1 MSVPEWVFD
10 AVFYQ
15 IFPDRFANGDL
26 RNDPPNIQAWN
37 SQPELHS
44 FYGGDLRG
52 IAEKLDHLADLGV
65 NALYLNPI
73 FLAPS
78 PHRYNTTDYFTI
90 DDKLGTMADF
100 RALLEAA
107 HARGIRVILDGVF
120 NHTGRGFFAFADILE
135 NQEHSPYQDWYHIHH
150 FPVDAYTP
158 DELKDYV
165 GWWGIKSLPKLNT
178 DSPVVRE
185 YLLRVARYWM
195 EQGADG
201 WRLDVP
207 NEIDDDAFWAEFRQ
221 VVRETNAQA
230 YLLGEIWEASP
241 RWVSEGHF
249 DGLMNYPLREG
260 VIALLNGEI
269 QVSQFRTRMEDL
281 LAQYSLEQALAMY
294 NPLGTHD
301 TARIYTVL
309 DGQIA
314 LLQLAYLIQ
323 FAFPGAPAIYYGD
336 EIGLAGG
343 KDPDC
348 RRTFPW
354 DPQRWKTD
362 ILEWVQQLTAARKA
376 IPALRRGEF
385 ASLFVDDA
393 AGVYAFSRQTPD
405 DLAVAVIHARAE
417 VQEILLPLKGTWTPG
432 QKVRDW
438 MSGAEVQVE
447 ADGLRLSL
455 QPYQGMLLHAVD

>member
-1 MSVPEWVFD
+1 MSIPDWVYD
-10 AVFYQ
+10 AIFYQ
-15 IFPDRFANGDL
+15 IFPDRFRNGDPS
-26 RNDPPNIQAWN
+26 NDPPVALPWN
-37 SQPELHS
+37 ACATPKGFH
-44 FYGGDLRG
+44 GGDLAG
-52 IAEKLDHLADLGV
+52 VTQGLDYLLDLGI
-65 NALYLNPI
+65 NAIYLNPI
-73 FLAPS
+73 FLAAS
-78 PHRYNTTDYFTI
+78 NHRYDTMDYYRI
-90 DDKLGTMADF
+90 DPKLGTLDDF
-100 RALLEAA
+100 LTLIREA
-107 HARGIRVILDGVF
+107 HRRNMRVILDGVF

-150 FPVDAYTP
+150 FPVDAYTSG
-158 DELKDYV
+158 ELKDYV

-178 DSPVVRE
+178 DTPAVRK
-185 YLLRVARYWM
+185 YLLRVARHWM

-260 VIALLNGEI
+260 VIALLKGEI
-269 QVSQFRTRMEDL
+269 QVSQFRTHMEVL
-281 LAQYSLEQALAMY
+281 LAHYSLEQALAMY

-314 LLQLAYLIQ
+314 LLRLAYLIQ
-323 FAFPGAPAIYYGD
+323 FAFPGVPAVYYGD
-336 EIGLAGG
+336 EVGLAGG

-354 DPQRWKTD
+354 DPQRWKME
-362 ILEWVQQLTAARKA
+362 IFEWVQQLTAARKA
-376 IPALRRGEF
+376 MRALRRGEF

-393 AGVYAFSRQTPD
+393 GGVYAFSRQSTD
-405 DLAVAVIHARAE
+405 DLAVAVIHARGE
-417 VQEILLPLKGTWTPG
+417 VQEILLPLKGAWKSG

-438 MSGAEVQVE
+438 MSGAEMQVE

-455 QPYQGMLLHAVD
+455 QPYQGMLLHAAD